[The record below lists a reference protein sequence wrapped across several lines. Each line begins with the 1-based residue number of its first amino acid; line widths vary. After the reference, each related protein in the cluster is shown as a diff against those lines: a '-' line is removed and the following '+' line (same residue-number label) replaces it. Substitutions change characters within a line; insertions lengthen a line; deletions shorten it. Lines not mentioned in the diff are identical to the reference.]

1 VPLLQPFTLA
11 ACESLSVLVLGC
23 HSDDIEIGCGATLLG
38 IAQRHPHAEVTWA
51 VLSAE
56 GERGDEATA
65 SARAFTEGTARL
77 DLRLESFRDGYF
89 PYHGAAVKDWFE
101 DLKSSVEP
109 DVVFTHH
116 GQDRHQDHRLV
127 AELTWNTFRRHLI
140 LEYEVPK
147 YDGDLGS
154 PNVFVPLDEEVV
166 AKKMELLRRQF
177 ASQSSRHWFDE
188 EVFRALLRLRGMEAA
203 PPTRYAEAFYGRKLA
218 LAP

>member
-1 VPLLQPFTLA
+1 MEPFSFA
-11 ACESLSVLVLGC
+11 GESLSVLVLGC
-23 HSDDIEIGCGATLLG
+23 HSDDIEIGCGATLLS
-38 IAQRHPHAEVTWA
+38 IAQHHPDAEVTWA

-56 GERGDEATA
+56 GERRDEATA

-101 DLKSSVEP
+101 DLKSTVEP

-116 GQDRHQDHRLV
+116 GHDRHQDHRLV

-154 PNVFVPLDEEVV
+154 PNVFVPLEAEVV
-166 AKKMELLRRQF
+166 ARKMELLRGQF
-177 ASQSSRHWFDE
+177 ASQSARHWFDE

-203 PPTRYAEAFYGRKLA
+203 PPTRYAEGFYARKLS

>member
-1 VPLLQPFTLA
+1 MQPFTLA
-11 ACESLSVLVLGC
+11 GREALSVLVIGC
-23 HSDDIEIGCGATLLG
+23 HSDDIEIGCGATVLQ
-38 IAQRHPHAEVTWA
+38 IVRRNSNVEVVWA

-56 GERGDEATA
+56 GERRTEAEA
-65 SARAFTEGTARL
+65 SARAFTEGAARL

-89 PYHGAAVKDWFE
+89 PYHGAQVKDWFE
-101 DLKSSVEP
+101 ELKSTVEP
-109 DVVFTHH
+109 GVVFTHH
-116 GQDRHQDHRLV
+116 GHDLHQDHRLV

-218 LAP
+218 